1 MSSDSEDKPSLL
13 SQALNFKWT
22 DSRDRLWKVLD
33 TYKGSSYD
41 KLSSCKLQ
49 TEATIKYGYDYFI
62 DSLEPYRPHSWS
74 SIQVFNSYRNRFLKD
89 FKLAERV
96 AMVILLTSTV
106 FLFSSGI
113 RRRLF
118 NTILTGGLSSVSMAP
133 ELINPLQKQ

>member
-22 DSRDRLWKVLD
+22 DSRDRFWKVLD
-33 TYKGSSYD
+33 TYKVSSYD
-41 KLSSCKLQ
+41 KLRSSKHQ

-62 DSLEPYRPHSWS
+62 ESLEPYRPRSWS
-74 SIQVFNSYRNRFLKD
+74 SIQAFNSYRDRFLKD

-96 AMVILLTSTV
+96 AMVVLLTSTV

-113 RRRLF
+113 RRRLL
-118 NTILTGGLSSVSMAP
+118 NTILAGGLSTVSMAP
-133 ELINPLQKQ
+133 ELINPLEKQ